1 MPLEQRA
8 FTLAGLVSEV
18 LQSQAALAGDKH
30 IHLESCVSSEL
41 PPAWAD
47 VNLVARV
54 LQNLI
59 GNAIKFTPPHGTIS
73 VTAARREA
81 EQPESTKLLVQVRD
95 SGAGIPPDIKSRLF
109 QKFVG
114 GQQPERGSGLGLAF
128 CKLALEA
135 HGERIWVESE
145 PGHGTTFF
153 FSLASRAEYA

>member
-1 MPLEQRA
+1 
-8 FTLAGLVSEV
+8 
-18 LQSQAALAGDKH
+18 
-30 IHLESCVSSEL
+30 
-41 PPAWAD
+41 
-47 VNLVARV
+47 V

-109 QKFVG
+109 QKFVS

>member
-8 FTLAGLVSEV
+8 FSLADLVSEA

-30 IHLESCVSSEL
+30 IHLESQIPAEL

-47 VNLVARV
+47 AGLIARV

-59 GNAIKFTPPHGTIS
+59 GNAIKFTLLHGTVR
-73 VTAARREA
+73 VTVALEK
-81 EQPESTKLLVQVRD
+81 QPGSAKLLVQVRD
-95 SGAGIPPDIKSRLF
+95 SGAGIPPDIKPRLF
-109 QKFVG
+109 QKFVS

-135 HGERIWVESE
+135 HGERIWVESA
-145 PGHGTTFF
+145 PGTGATFI
-153 FSLASRAEYA
+153 FSLASQAEHA